1 MKKIYNLTEGSILKK
16 LLLVALPVLLTSV
29 AQIVYNLTDMFWIG
43 RVDGIGLDESA
54 AISAIGTSSYFPWL
68 AFGFIMI
75 AKIGTSVKIGHSVG
89 ENKPHDIDVYAS
101 SGLSLQ
107 LVLGISL
114 SVLILLFNKQFL
126 GIFNIQDQLIVTY
139 ALTYLPI
146 IGGFIFIQF
155 LNNGFMSINEGLGQT
170 KHNLIILAIGLSL
183 NIALDPILIL
193 VFKWGMTGAAIATVF
208 AQGVTLILFYVF
220 YKRNNPDIKLFNLK
234 NLNFKAIKNIL
245 RIGIPV
251 GIHSL
256 LFTCISIYIATKVYL
271 FGGDVVS
278 AHRIGTQAEQLTWMI
293 GGGFQTAITVFVGQ
307 NFGARQF
314 KRIRK
319 GILYI
324 SLILIP
330 YSISVAALLFF
341 NSEWLM
347 RVFVDDPLVI
357 NPGII
362 YLKIISLSQIFMMFE
377 AVGAGLFNGLGK
389 SYIPSI
395 NGVFG
400 NLLRIPLVLVLI
412 NTMDELGIW
421 WSVNIS
427 SIFKGTIL
435 ILASVI
441 ILFRLNK
448 LEFKNL
454 EMQKSMG

>member
-220 YKRNNPDIKLFNLK
+220 
-234 NLNFKAIKNIL
+234 
-245 RIGIPV
+245 
-251 GIHSL
+251 
-256 LFTCISIYIATKVYL
+256 
-271 FGGDVVS
+271 
-278 AHRIGTQAEQLTWMI
+278 
-293 GGGFQTAITVFVGQ
+293 
-307 NFGARQF
+307 
-314 KRIRK
+314 
-319 GILYI
+319 
-324 SLILIP
+324 
-330 YSISVAALLFF
+330 
-341 NSEWLM
+341 
-347 RVFVDDPLVI
+347 
-357 NPGII
+357 
-362 YLKIISLSQIFMMFE
+362 
-377 AVGAGLFNGLGK
+377 
-389 SYIPSI
+389 
-395 NGVFG
+395 
-400 NLLRIPLVLVLI
+400 
-412 NTMDELGIW
+412 
-421 WSVNIS
+421 
-427 SIFKGTIL
+427 
-435 ILASVI
+435 
-441 ILFRLNK
+441 
-448 LEFKNL
+448 
-454 EMQKSMG
+454 